1 MFGSSG
7 RRSKSIRRSRRIGR
21 RGGKSSRL
29 RSLNFGAILKISGI
43 VVAAAALVLVII
55 FVIVPLL
62 GGKSITPVAQV
73 SPTPS
78 VTFTPIATE
87 DMSATAE
94 ELSAIT
100 SNSINDPYIF
110 GSQIVF
116 STGDNTKTSPTLDT
130 IAIYDMSTQQTTNVE
145 GITKKYDQL
154 YEPKIDDKY
163 MVYLDCKT
171 PDVSKNAYGG
181 AVCGYDRSTKK
192 QFVMREYLYGK
203 PKVTLSGD
211 YALWLQQTNNGTDK
225 LYLYYLPTEECTT
238 IEVFV
243 NAPFFIS
250 APYMSDDSIIY
261 VQPKDQNKVV
271 DTNTSSSLTDVQ
283 ICIIP
288 LKNKG
293 DAERVF
299 YIPGTY
305 VYEPLIKGN
314 DIVYL
319 DGDRDYN
326 SNLMYCS
333 KSGDSFTQ
341 PVAIAQGVLNY
352 YIGDGFVVYT
362 KDDAVFIYYFKDGST
377 GTLSSGTTRAL
388 LAGTNGK
395 DVIWYDITGSAVDTT
410 APDVLMHILVP

>member
-1 MFGSSG
+1 
-7 RRSKSIRRSRRIGR
+7 
-21 RGGKSSRL
+21 
-29 RSLNFGAILKISGI
+29 
-43 VVAAAALVLVII
+43 
-55 FVIVPLL
+55 
-62 GGKSITPVAQV
+62 
-73 SPTPS
+73 
-78 VTFTPIATE
+78 
-87 DMSATAE
+87 MSATAE